1 MSTLQN
7 MVDRAVDGGTVTLT
21 SDVSEGVVIPAG
33 KVLRFDLGG
42 FTWSAPDGTT
52 PLTISDGATV
62 YMSKGKMR
70 AVNQPCIRVGL
81 KNSATAANAILASTL
96 ELTDSGHSCVFLG
109 RYGTLDTSADMTAT
123 EAAFC
128 IAGNGS
134 EAYFDSACT
143 VRGGTLKASDDA
155 KHQSV
160 AIYWP
165 QRGNL
170 FITGGNITGDTGI
183 EVRAGEVVV
192 AGGSIKATGTYSLIG
207 NGNGSTT
214 TGVALAICQHSTK
227 LPIKC
232 TITGGIFAGERAFL
246 EANPQ
251 NNPIEA
257 VDQIEL
263 SITGG
268 NFQGAVESEDCTN
281 FIEGGTFATNA
292 ISPDYLVAGIQFTYD
307 GDFITYYI
315 DPSSKVHLIRS
326 DLSVD
331 GTVSSTAQGVLMG
344 TVKSLPDSAEVGTV
358 LYSTQDMQ
366 YHRWDG
372 RAWVVED
379 MAIADDVLIPGST
392 RPVQTGVVEE
402 MRKDLQAKIDNRYT
416 IEQIDGFLDGK
427 QDVITGAATTILQQ
441 PLAKGM
447 ILQSDREG
455 KVIASTHPI
464 TDLSALDNLKIS
476 EGTVQEQLDKI
487 KATMGSKPLVF
498 SDAIFTQGTRSTS
511 DETDPFPFKRACST
525 PGVTDRD
532 YAQVVFSRSDA
543 FSAKFAPECET
554 GDGVVYIWSSFEEGM
569 VVAPLIVVT
578 KG

>member
-1 MSTLQN
+1 MSTLQS
-7 MVDRAVDGGTVTLT
+7 MVDEAINGGTIELE
-21 SDVSEGVVIPAG
+21 SDFSEGVVIPAG
-33 KVLRFDLGG
+33 KLLRFDLGG

-52 PLTISDGATV
+52 PLTISDGATA
-62 YMSKGKMR
+62 YLSNGKMR

-96 ELTDSGHSCVFLG
+96 ELFDSGHSCVFLG

-170 FITGGNITGDTGI
+170 FITGGSISGDTGI

-292 ISPDYLVAGIQFTYD
+292 ISPECLAAG
-307 GDFITYYI
+307 
-315 DPSSKVHLIRS
+315 L
-326 DLSVD
+326 
-331 GTVSSTAQGVLMG
+331 
-344 TVKSLPDSAEVGTV
+344 
-358 LYSTQDMQ
+358 
-366 YHRWDG
+366 
-372 RAWVVED
+372 
-379 MAIADDVLIPGST
+379 
-392 RPVQTGVVEE
+392 
-402 MRKDLQAKIDNRYT
+402 
-416 IEQIDGFLDGK
+416 
-427 QDVITGAATTILQQ
+427 
-441 PLAKGM
+441 
-447 ILQSDREG
+447 
-455 KVIASTHPI
+455 
-464 TDLSALDNLKIS
+464 
-476 EGTVQEQLDKI
+476 
-487 KATMGSKPLVF
+487 
-498 SDAIFTQGTRSTS
+498 
-511 DETDPFPFKRACST
+511 
-525 PGVTDRD
+525 
-532 YAQVVFSRSDA
+532 
-543 FSAKFAPECET
+543 
-554 GDGVVYIWSSFEEGM
+554 
-569 VVAPLIVVT
+569 
-578 KG
+578 